1 MRPMR
6 NRLSALLL
14 LLSLLLAGCSTLSLG
29 YNQLPRLAAW
39 WIDGYLDLDREQ
51 GRQLDAAL
59 QELHT
64 WHRREEL
71 PRWQALLAG
80 ADSLWDGGVSEAELL
95 ALEAEAAASIER
107 TLARAAPLA
116 TPLLAGLRP
125 AQWERLQRRLR
136 ERLEEWR
143 EQQLEEDAA
152 HQRGKRFA
160 RSLSRWLGDLERP
173 LRRAAHQQ
181 AEAWPMDAERLAG
194 EWAARQRKTLDGL
207 RAWAQG
213 DAASGLQLLLA
224 AGGRGPQALG
234 PTESA
239 RRQAVMGSLLQL
251 LNAASPAQ
259 QAEARAR
266 WAAWREQLA
275 ALR

>member
-39 WIDGYLDLDREQ
+39 WIDGYLDLDRDQ
-51 GRQLDAAL
+51 DRQLDSAL
-59 QELHT
+59 QALHA

-95 ALEAEAAASIER
+95 ALEAEASASIER

-116 TPLLAGLRP
+116 MPLLAGLRP
-125 AQWERLQRRLR
+125 AQWERLQSQLR
-136 ERLEEWR
+136 ERLDEWR

-194 EWAARQRKTLDGL
+194 EWATRQRKTLDGL

-239 RRQAVMGSLLQL
+239 RRQAVMSSLLQL

-266 WAAWREQLA
+266 WAAWREQLG

>member
-1 MRPMR
+1 MRRFLP
-6 NRLSALLL
+6 ALLL
-14 LLSLLLAGCSTLSLG
+14 VFSLLLAGCSTLSLG

-39 WIDGYLDLDREQ
+39 WIDGYLDLDRDQ

-59 QELHT
+59 QELHR

-71 PRWQALLAG
+71 PRWQALLAR
-80 ADSLWDGGVSEAELL
+80 ADSLWDDGVNEAELQ
-95 ALEAEAAASIER
+95 ALEDEAAASFER

-116 TPLLAGLRP
+116 TPLLASLRP

-136 ERLEEWR
+136 ERLDDWR
-143 EQQLEEDAA
+143 AQQDENDAA
-152 HQRGKRFA
+152 EQRGKRFA
-160 RSLSRWLGDLERP
+160 RGLGRWLGELERP
-173 LRRAAHQQ
+173 LRRAAQQQ
-181 AEAWPMDAERLAG
+181 AAAWPFDADRQAA

-213 DAASGLQLLLA
+213 DALGGSQLLLA
-224 AGGRGPQALG
+224 AGGRGAQALG
-234 PTESA
+234 PTETA
-239 RRQAVMGSLLQL
+239 RRRAVMGSVLSL

-259 QAEARAR
+259 QARARAH
-266 WAAWREQLA
+266 WADWRQQLE